1 MLINVLIKL
10 VAHSLRPLNSTTI
23 NEHGHDPDV
32 IEASLA
38 HVDKNEVRRAYNR
51 AEYLERRRVLMCWWP
66 EHIDAATSGK
76 KVAKNIVQCLHV
88 GT

>member
-10 VAHSLRPLNSTTI
+10 VAHSLRALGSTTI
-23 NEHGHDPDV
+23 NEHGYDPDV

-51 AEYLERRRVLMCWWP
+51 AEYIERRKVLMDWWS
-66 EHIDAATSGK
+66 EHIEQAKTGLISYDNTIK
-76 KVAKNIVQCLHV
+76 QLKVV
-88 GT
+88 